1 MKNQSSLYLYL
12 ILLFI
17 ILVVIYIYGK
27 KSKNVYESFQNSYE
41 NIENYENKKQE
52 VNLSCEVGENNV
64 YNCKPYM
71 AKTKITTIIKNYPAA
86 TFDKGIGS
94 ESSSGIIKFNK
105 TFDEVPYIFCNP
117 ILDYQN
123 STLSKEKAEEIPLV
137 NITVYN
143 ITKEGFR
150 YIKNKTESSGDD
162 YNGIPK
168 ISEDNKTKFHWL
180 AISDPPKNPTQK
192 VNSKIQPSNAE
203 PSNI

>member
-17 ILVVIYIYGK
+17 ILVIIYIYGK
-27 KSKNVYESFQNSYE
+27 KSKNIYESFTNLYGI
-41 NIENYENKKQE
+41 NENYQNKKDD
-52 VNLSCEVGENNV
+52 VNLSCKVGENNV

-71 AKTKITTIIKNYPAA
+71 AKTKITTIHKNYPAV
-86 TFDKGIGS
+86 TFDKGIGPV
-94 ESSSGIIKFNK
+94 SSSGIIKFNK
-105 TFDEVPYIFCNP
+105 KFDVVPYIFCNP
-117 ILDYQN
+117 ILE
-123 STLSKEKAEEIPLV
+123 SKKSALSKDEADEIPLV

-143 ITKEGFR
+143 VTKQGFM

-162 YNGIPK
+162 FNGIPK

-192 VNSKIQPSNAE
+192 VNSTIQPSNV
-203 PSNI
+203 

>member
-12 ILLFI
+12 ILI
-17 ILVVIYIYGK
+17 SITIVIIYIYGK
-27 KSKNVYESFQNSYE
+27 KSKNVYESFR

-52 VNLSCEVGENNV
+52 VNLSCDVDQNNV

-71 AKTKITTIIKNYPAA
+71 AKTKIIKIIKNYPAA
-86 TFDKGIGS
+86 TFDKGIGPT
-94 ESSSGIIKFNK
+94 SSSGIVKFNK
-105 TFDEVPYIFCNP
+105 IFPEIPYVFCNP
-117 ILDYQN
+117 ILEYQN
-123 STLSKEKAEEIPLV
+123 STLSKEKIEEIPLV

-143 ITKEGFR
+143 ITNKGFR

-162 YNGIPK
+162 FNGIPK
-168 ISEDNKTKFHWL
+168 ISADNKTKFHWL

-192 VNSKIQPSNAE
+192 VNTKIKPSNAE